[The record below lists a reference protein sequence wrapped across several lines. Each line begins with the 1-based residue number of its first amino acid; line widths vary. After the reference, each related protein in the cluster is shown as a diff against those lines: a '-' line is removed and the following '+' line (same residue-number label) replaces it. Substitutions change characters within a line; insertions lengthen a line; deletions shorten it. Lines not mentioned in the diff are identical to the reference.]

1 MMIFVGNRV
10 HPGTTGLHIQARP
23 QAWVAALGSVPVLKP
38 SGGMVQMMQR
48 LVADRKAG
56 KPMDEQLFA
65 GYRLAYET
73 MLSGLDLSPGK
84 LLDANGAPVPI
95 NATLVCTC
103 SREEAAAGRC
113 HRKWATVFLEA
124 AGWECFVDWQVE
136 NG

>member
-1 MMIFVGNRV
+1 MRIFVGNRV

-38 SGGMVQMMQR
+38 SGGMVTMMQR
-48 LVADRKAG
+48 LVAERKAG
-56 KPMDEQLFA
+56 KPLDEKLFA

-73 MLSGLDLSPGK
+73 MLKGLDLSPGK
-84 LLDANGAPVPI
+84 LLDANGDAVGI
-95 NATLVCTC
+95 NVTLICTC

>member
-1 MMIFVGNRV
+1 MRLFIGNRV
-10 HPGTTGLHIQARP
+10 HPGSVGYHIQARP
-23 QAWVAALGSVPVLKP
+23 LAWVAELGSVPALKP

-56 KPMDEQLFA
+56 KPLDEQLFA

-95 NATLVCTC
+95 NATLICTC
-103 SREEAAAGRC
+103 SREEAAASRC
-113 HRKWATVFLEA
+113 HRVWTAPFLEA
-124 AGWECFVDWQVE
+124 AGWEVFVDWQVE